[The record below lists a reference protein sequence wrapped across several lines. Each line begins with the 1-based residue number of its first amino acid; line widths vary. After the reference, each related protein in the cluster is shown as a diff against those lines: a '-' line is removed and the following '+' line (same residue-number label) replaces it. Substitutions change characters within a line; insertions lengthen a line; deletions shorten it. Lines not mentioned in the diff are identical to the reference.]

1 MMFNFLKYEFKRSRK
16 FNLFF
21 FFLSL
26 IITVLFAIVLWN
38 VLKNTSYDIDIS
50 SVFESA
56 FVFMIFVVLSINLL
70 YFLRRYRNDI
80 FSKSAYLTF
89 TLDIS
94 TNKLFLAKMIT
105 ALIVTL
111 INEIIF
117 TVIFSFMNFFMNRRF
132 NIDNLLTKI
141 GMGNFIRLFLYSIL
155 ILSIFWLMAY
165 ALLTLAISLT
175 RVKFFRRYYD
185 FVSIVLFVVIFT
197 LILALLR
204 YVYVRLP
211 YMIDFEDFA
220 VRYVRQING
229 FDLSMLYMNL
239 DGKII
244 GMNIYD
250 LFISIFTIVIS
261 FVANIYVVE
270 YKIDL

>member
-1 MMFNFLKYEFKRSRK
+1 
-16 FNLFF
+16 
-21 FFLSL
+21 
-26 IITVLFAIVLWN
+26 
-38 VLKNTSYDIDIS
+38 
-50 SVFESA
+50 
-56 FVFMIFVVLSINLL
+56 
-70 YFLRRYRNDI
+70 
-80 FSKSAYLTF
+80 
-89 TLDIS
+89 
-94 TNKLFLAKMIT
+94 
-105 ALIVTL
+105 
-111 INEIIF
+111 
-117 TVIFSFMNFFMNRRF
+117 
-132 NIDNLLTKI
+132 
-141 GMGNFIRLFLYSIL
+141 
-155 ILSIFWLMAY
+155 MAY